1 MSRTF
6 ELPFGQRALRLSLP
20 GTAEVEVLVP
30 SAAGA
35 EEDEASIVTRALRK
49 PIGSRPLREVVNRG
63 RTAVVITSDN
73 TRPCPSPQ
81 LLPPILGELQ
91 SGGISADETT
101 VVVALGLHRPLS
113 NTELRELVGPE
124 VYDSVEV
131 VNHDP
136 ANVVRVGWT
145 SAGTP
150 VDLFRPVVDA
160 DVRVGLGNIEFHY
173 FAGYS
178 GGAKSILPGCAGEQT
193 VSANH
198 ALMVEPGARVGAL
211 ENNPVRADLEEGA
224 ALVGLDFILNAVVDS
239 NHRLVA
245 AVAGDATQA
254 HRRGCGILAGRDAV
268 PIYRKTDIVVVSS
281 GGTPFDLN
289 LYQAQKALENAG
301 AVVRD
306 GGVVIWVAECPEG
319 YGNPTFE
326 RWMREAETPE
336 QVMDR
341 IARRFV
347 LGGHKAAAIA
357 SVQMRAEVCLVS
369 AMGARLQDACGIVG
383 FSNLDDALRTA
394 LEKVGAHP
402 SVAVIPHGGS
412 TFPIPDE
419 AADAA

>member
-6 ELPFGQRALRLSLP
+6 DLPFGQRALRLSLP
-20 GTAEVEVLVP
+20 ETAEVDVLVP
-30 SAAGA
+30 SAAEA
-35 EEDEASIVTRALRK
+35 EEDVAGIVSGALWN
-49 PIGSRPLREVVNRG
+49 PIGSPPLREVVNQG
-63 RTAVVITSDN
+63 QTAVVITSDN

-81 LLPPILGELQ
+81 LLPPILDELQ
-91 SGGISADETT
+91 AGGISADDTT

-113 NTELRELVGPE
+113 SKELRELVGPE
-124 VYDSVEV
+124 VYGSVEV

-145 SAGTP
+145 NAGTP

-178 GGAKSILPGCAGEQT
+178 GGGKSILPGCSGEQT
-193 VSANH
+193 VSSNH
-198 ALMVEPGARVGAL
+198 ALMVEPGARVGVL
-211 ENNPVRADLEEGA
+211 ENNPVRADLEEGV
-224 ALVGLDFILNAVVDS
+224 ALVGLDFILNAIVDS
-239 NHRLVA
+239 NHRLVD
-245 AVAGDATQA
+245 AVAGDAIQA
-254 HRRGCGILAGRDAV
+254 HRWGCRILARRDAV
-268 PIYRKTDIVVVSS
+268 TIDRKTDIVVVSS
-281 GGTPFDLN
+281 GGKPFDLN

-306 GGVVIWVAECPEG
+306 GGIVIWVAECSEG

-326 RWMREAETPE
+326 RWMRQARTPE

-341 IARRFV
+341 IARRFI

-357 SVQMRAEVCLVS
+357 SVLLRAEVYLVS
-369 AMGARLQDACGIVG
+369 AMGGLLQDSCGIVN
-383 FSNLDDALRTA
+383 FSNLDNALQAA

-402 SVAVIPHGGS
+402 SFAVLPHGSS
-412 TFPIPDE
+412 TFPIPDGVAE
-419 AADAA
+419 AA